1 MEAILEIILQFLG
14 EILLQIVF
22 ECFSEFGLHA
32 LAEASEKPRNA
43 FVSVLLYAIFG
54 TIAGGLSLLILPHP
68 FITNLALREA
78 NVLITPVIAGA
89 VMMLVGRWRDKRG
102 EERFGI
108 DRFGY
113 AFVFAFA
120 MALIRFN
127 WAS

>member
-1 MEAILEIILQFLG
+1 MEAIIEIILQFLG
-14 EILLQIVF
+14 EFLLQIVI
-22 ECFSEFGLHA
+22 ECFSEAGLHA
-32 LAEASEKPRNA
+32 LADASERPRNA
-43 FVSVLLYAIFG
+43 FVLVLGYAIFG

-102 EERFGI
+102 QERFGI

-113 AFVFAFA
+113 AFVFAFS

-127 WAS
+127 GAS

>member
-14 EILLQIVF
+14 EIVLQIVI
-22 ECFSEFGLHA
+22 ECLSEFGLHTF
-32 LAEASEKPRNA
+32 AESSEKPRNA
-43 FVSVLLYAIFG
+43 FVSVLLYTIFG
-54 TIAGGLSLLILPHP
+54 TIAGALSVLILPHS
-68 FITNLALREA
+68 FIANLALREA

-102 EERFGI
+102 QERFGI

-113 AFVFAFA
+113 AFVFAFS

>member
-14 EILLQIVF
+14 EFLVQIVI
-22 ECFSEFGLHA
+22 ECFSEAGLHTFA
-32 LAEASEKPRNA
+32 DASKKPRNV
-43 FVSVLLYAIFG
+43 FVLVLIYAVFG
-54 TIAGGLSLLILPHP
+54 TMAGGLSLLILPHA
-68 FITNLALREA
+68 FILNLALREA
-78 NVLITPVIAGA
+78 NVLITPLIAGTT
-89 VMMLVGRWRDKRG
+89 MMLIGRWRDKRG
-102 EERFGI
+102 QERFGI

>member
-14 EILLQIVF
+14 EVLLQIVI
-22 ECFSEFGLHA
+22 ECLSEAGLHA
-32 LAEASEKPRNA
+32 FAEASEKPRNA

-54 TIAGGLSLLILPHP
+54 TIAGGLSLLFLPHS

-78 NVLITPVIAGA
+78 NVLITPLIAGA
-89 VMMLVGRWRDKRG
+89 VMMLVGRWRDKKSQ
-102 EERFGI
+102 ERFGI

-113 AFVFAFA
+113 AFVFAFS